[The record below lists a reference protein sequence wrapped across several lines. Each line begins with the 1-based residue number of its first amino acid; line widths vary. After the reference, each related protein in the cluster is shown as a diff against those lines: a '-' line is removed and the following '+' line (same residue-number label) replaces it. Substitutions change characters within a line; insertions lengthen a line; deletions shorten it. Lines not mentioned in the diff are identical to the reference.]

1 MKKLVSL
8 FIATIMLTAALAAA
22 IPVFAAEGF
31 SDAGADRW
39 SFDSID
45 YAVKNG
51 YMNGVGNGKF
61 DPEGALTRAM
71 VATVLWRREGSPAPS
86 APSGFE
92 DVRDGEWYTDAVAWA
107 KEVGVVKGLTETTFG
122 PDEYITREQLATM
135 LFRFSSS
142 APVSVPERAD
152 LDPFADDET
161 VSDWAAE
168 PLGWAVQA
176 GLINGTDGK
185 RLDPEGYATREQFAA
200 VIERYDDTFIL
211 EYNDPVLF
219 SEYTEKEYPLVDDAD
234 FYVATDGDD
243 SADGS
248 FEHPFKSF
256 DKAIMA
262 VRETKKTKTG
272 DITVAFMAGE
282 YGPLSVELTAED
294 SGNEDGRITYCK
306 YGDGDVTFAG
316 GVTFD
321 ADDMLPLTDGEKEL
335 FNPSRADRIRK
346 IDLDGLLDEV
356 PDPDE
361 FVLFDEETFCVE
373 ARLPNK
379 YEDGTDAFLFA
390 AESNDA
396 TSLKVTNAVAANR
409 LARYTEKAFETLKIY
424 GYVVRGYRKD
434 TFRVAGYDADSG
446 ILSIENWYEAEGG
459 RMRSGWK
466 GVTGL
471 GIEICLTNAP
481 YELDFAHEYWI
492 DPAEN
497 VLYVYDPQGKYEIPL
512 GSGEKKVL
520 DMNYLVSIGLD
531 ELAEEHSCMI
541 EANDVG
547 FVTFRGL
554 SFENAEGEFIYVSH
568 SEDIVLDGCSFHDS
582 TGHFQVMFDYC
593 RGERMVPK
601 IVNCDFDRSF
611 GAAVIIHDSASGPDR
626 YERRVDALIDNCRVA
641 SANLTFDVYGAVIFD
656 DAGGGTV
663 SHCLFEKCSRCA
675 VTYTNSFDVLIEYN
689 DFAGA
694 MYNSQDGGII
704 YSWGN
709 QDGNCEIRYN
719 LFRPM
724 REAAGVGRLVL
735 YADDGECGTRMYS
748 NLIFDGLSLV
758 FAGAGRDN
766 CFSDNA
772 AIHRLLISV
781 QSYTAMF
788 KELGEEAHKQWPL
801 YYHDARWAKVR
812 EYCGTVP
819 GYAEALE
826 QRRPGILS
834 LSFDLADVAE
844 RNFYLAP
851 ANEIRGNVF
860 VNEDLNLPIGLDKDA
875 ADYCDVG
882 DNAAYSYGENP
893 IFVNPTIGDYR
904 IRDGVDFPDY
914 HFEEIG
920 RY

>member
-1 MKKLVSL
+1 MKKILSV
-8 FIATIMLTAALAAA
+8 FFAMIMTLSCITAISASSS
-22 IPVFAAEGF
+22 GF
-31 SDAGADRW
+31 SDVAEGRW
-39 SFDSID
+39 SASAIK
-45 YAVKNG
+45 YAVDRG
-51 YMNGVGNGKF
+51 YMNGVGDGKF
-61 DPEGALTRAM
+61 DPTGALTRGM
-71 VATVLWRREGSPAPS
+71 VATVLWRREGSPAPT
-86 APSGFE
+86 APSGFS
-92 DVRDGEWYTDAVAWA
+92 DVPAGAWYADAVAWA
-107 KEVGVVKGLTETTFG
+107 KETGVVNGMTATTFA
-122 PDEYITREQLATM
+122 PNAFITREQLATM
-135 LFRFSSS
+135 LFRFSST

-152 LDPFADDET
+152 LTPFADDEKT
-161 VSDWAAE
+161 SAWAKE
-168 PLGWAVQA
+168 SLEWAVEA
-176 GLINGTDGK
+176 GLINGTDGN
-185 RLDPEGYATREQFAA
+185 RLAPSGNATREQFAA
-200 VIERYDDTFIL
+200 IIERYDDTFIL
-211 EYNDPVLF
+211 AYNDPVLF
-219 SEYTEKEYPLVDDAD
+219 SHYTEPEYPLVDDAD
-234 FYVATDGDD
+234 FYVAVDGDD
-243 SADGS
+243 TADGS
-248 FEHPFKSF
+248 FAHPFRTWERAR
-256 DKAIMA
+256 DA
-262 VRETKKTKTG
+262 VRTLDKTG
-272 DITVAFMAGE
+272 RDGVKVAFFAGD
-282 YGPLSVELTAED
+282 YGPLSIELTAED
-294 SGNEDGRITYCK
+294 SGTPDCPVTYCR
-306 YGDGDVTFAG
+306 YGDGDVTFSG

-321 ADDMLPLTDGEKEL
+321 ADDMLPLTDAEKGF
-335 FNPSRADRIRK
+335 FNPSKADRIRR
-346 IDLDGLLDEV
+346 IDLDDLLDVV
-356 PDPDE
+356 PAPDE

-390 AESNDA
+390 AESNDD
-396 TSLKVTNAVAANR
+396 TSLKVTNAVAANK

-446 ILSIENWYEAEGG
+446 ILSIENWYDAEGG

-481 YELDFAHEYWI
+481 YELDYAHEYWI

-497 VLYVYDPQGKYEIPL
+497 MLYVYDPQGKYEIPL

-541 EANDVG
+541 EAHDVG

-568 SEDIVLDGCSFHDS
+568 SEEIVLDGCSFHDS

-709 QDGNCEIRYN
+709 QDGNCVIRYN

-735 YADDGECGTRMYS
+735 YADDGECGTEMYS

-766 CFSDNA
+766 RFSDNA

-788 KELGEEAHKQWPL
+788 KELGEGAHAQWPL

-826 QRRPGILS
+826 GRRPGILS
-834 LSFDLADVAE
+834 LSFDTADVAE

-860 VNEDLNLPIGLDKDA
+860 VNENSDLSIRLDYDS
-875 ADYCDVG
+875 ADYCSVG
-882 DNAAYSYGENP
+882 DNAAYAYSENP
-893 IFVNPTIGDYR
+893 IFVNPTRGDYR

-914 HFEEIG
+914 HFELMG

>member
-1 MKKLVSL
+1 MKKILSVI
-8 FIATIMLTAALAAA
+8 FAMIMTLSCITAISAASS
-22 IPVFAAEGF
+22 GF
-31 SDAGADRW
+31 SDVGADRW
-39 SFDSID
+39 SASAIK
-45 YAVKNG
+45 YAVDRG
-51 YMNGVGNGKF
+51 YMNGVGDGKF
-61 DPEGALTRAM
+61 DPTGSLTRAM
-71 VATVLWRREGSPAPS
+71 VATVLWRREGAPAPT
-86 APSGFE
+86 APSGFV
-92 DVRDGEWYTDAVAWA
+92 DVPAGAWYADAVAWA
-107 KEVGVVKGLTETTFG
+107 KQTGVVNGMTETTFA
-122 PDEYITREQLATM
+122 PNAFITREQLATM
-135 LFRFSSS
+135 LFRFSST

-152 LDPFADDET
+152 LTPFADDEKT
-161 VSDWAAE
+161 SAWARE
-168 PLGWAVQA
+168 SLEWAVEA
-176 GLINGTDGK
+176 GLINGTDGN
-185 RLDPEGYATREQFAA
+185 RLLPSGNATREQFAA
-200 VIERYDDTFIL
+200 IIERYDDTFIL
-211 EYNDPVLF
+211 AYNDPVLF
-219 SEYTEKEYPLVDDAD
+219 SHYTEPEYPLVDDAD
-234 FYVATDGDD
+234 FYVAVDGDD
-243 SADGS
+243 TANGS
-248 FEHPFKSF
+248 FAHPFRTWERAR
-256 DKAIMA
+256 DA
-262 VRETKKTKTG
+262 VRTLDKTG
-272 DITVAFMAGE
+272 RDGVKVAFFAGD
-282 YGPLSVELTAED
+282 YGPLSIELTAED
-294 SGNEDGRITYCK
+294 SGTPDCPVTYCR
-306 YGDGDVTFAG
+306 YGDGDVTFSG

-321 ADDMLPLTDGEKEL
+321 ADDMLPLTDAEKNY
-335 FNPSRADRIRK
+335 FNPSKADRIRR
-346 IDLDGLLDEV
+346 IDLDDLLDVV
-356 PDPDE
+356 PAPDE
-361 FVLFDEETFCVE
+361 FVLFDEDTFCVE

-390 AESNDA
+390 AESNDD
-396 TSLKVTNAVAANR
+396 TSLKVTNAVAANK

-434 TFRVAGYDADSG
+434 TFRVSGYDADSG

-481 YELDFAHEYWI
+481 YELDYAHEYWI

-541 EANDVG
+541 EAHDVG

-554 SFENAEGEFIYVSH
+554 SFENAEGEFIYASH
-568 SEDIVLDGCSFHDS
+568 SEEIVLDGCSFHDS

-735 YADDGECGTRMYS
+735 YADDGECGTEMYS

-766 CFSDNA
+766 RFSDNA

-788 KELGEEAHKQWPL
+788 KELGEGAHAQWPI

-826 QRRPGILS
+826 GRRPGILS
-834 LSFDLADVAE
+834 LSFDPADVAE

-860 VNEDLNLPIGLDKDA
+860 VNENSDLSIRLDYDS

-882 DNAAYSYGENP
+882 DNAAFSYGENP
-893 IFVNPTIGDYR
+893 IFVNPTRGDYR

-914 HFEEIG
+914 HFELIG